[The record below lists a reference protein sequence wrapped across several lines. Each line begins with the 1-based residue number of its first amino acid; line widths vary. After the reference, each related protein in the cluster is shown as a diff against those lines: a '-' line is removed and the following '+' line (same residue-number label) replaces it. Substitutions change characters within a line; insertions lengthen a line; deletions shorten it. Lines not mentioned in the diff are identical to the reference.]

1 MNQSENIQDLIKAL
15 IAAQQEFE
23 TINKNL
29 TGQAGQGKFKY
40 ADLTEVYNKTK
51 PALFKHG
58 LTCMSLLQGD
68 KLSLTLYHT
77 SGQFIKSEIEFRYN
91 EKPTNMG
98 AFLTYM
104 RRYLYSSMLNIAA
117 DEDVEGDDLNATAVN
132 EPKVLSDADI
142 LKLSL
147 ALAKK
152 MEFSNTDKLA
162 EYLMKFK
169 KNLASVSNPLES
181 LCSDKFTSGYEKWL
195 VENSSSS

>member
-58 LTCMSLLQGD
+58 LTCVSLLSGD
-68 KLSLTLYHT
+68 KLSLTLYHV

-117 DEDVEGDDLNATAVN
+117 DEDVEGDDLNSTAQ
-132 EPKVLSDADI
+132 EAPKVMSDSDV

-147 ALAKK
+147 EVAKK
-152 MEFSNTDKLA
+152 MQFSNTDKLA

-169 KNLASVSNPLES
+169 KHLSSVANPLDS
-181 LCSDKFTSGYEKWL
+181 LCSDKFVSGYEKWL
-195 VENSSSS
+195 AENPPSF